1 MQLTKKRVNAIN
13 PQQMKTIVI
22 VGASRGI
29 GKAIVERL
37 AKDSNHQII
46 ALSRNTKSMEAF
58 SSLSNVK
65 TFGFDLNKD
74 VQEQASEIFKS
85 IDCIDILINN
95 AGYLVNKPFGEITKE
110 DFDACYQVNVIGV
123 MQTVQAALPKMT
135 EKGGHI
141 VNISSMGGF
150 QGSMKFAG
158 LTAYSTSKAA
168 VCSFTEMFAEEYKDS
183 NIKMN
188 CLCLGA
194 AQTEM
199 LEEAF
204 PGYLAPVSAEK
215 MAEFI
220 THFSLNSH
228 QWMNGKIIPVSL
240 STP

>member
-1 MQLTKKRVNAIN
+1 MNK
-13 PQQMKTIVI
+13 KTIVI

-29 GKAIVERL
+29 GAELVKLL
-37 AKDSNHQII
+37 AQNKEHRVI
-46 ALSRNTKSMEAF
+46 ALSRNTSEMQRQFEGID
-58 SSLSNVK
+58 NVD
-65 TFGFDLNKD
+65 FYSFDLSKN
-74 VQEQASEIFKS
+74 VFQQASSVFSDLQK
-85 IDCIDILINN
+85 IDVLINN
-95 AGYLVNKPFGEITKE
+95 AGYLVNKPFPELTEE
-110 DFDACYQVNVIGV
+110 DLQKSYQVNVIGV
-123 MQTVQAALPKMT
+123 IETVQAALQT
-135 EKGGHI
+135 LNAKGAHI

-150 QGSMKFAG
+150 QGTFKFAG

-168 VCSFTEMFAEEYKDS
+168 LCSFTELFAEEYKES
-183 NIKMN
+183 TIKMN

-204 PGYLAPVSAEK
+204 PGYQAPVSAEK

-220 THFSLNSH
+220 ADFALKGH